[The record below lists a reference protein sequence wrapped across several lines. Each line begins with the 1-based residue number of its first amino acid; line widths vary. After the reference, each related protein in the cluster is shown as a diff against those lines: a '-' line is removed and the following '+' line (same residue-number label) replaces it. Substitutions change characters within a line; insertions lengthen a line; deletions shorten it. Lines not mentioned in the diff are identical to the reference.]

1 MALDG
6 ASDAEIIEWFEG
18 ILAAARDRY
27 PCPTWAEVYGEH
39 LDHVI
44 DFWGERDQPLVVISI
59 HGGYFAAHYD
69 RGVNEPV
76 CRAMASMGALVA
88 NVEYSRAGGCTDP
101 MDSVRD
107 VRAAVAHV
115 VNSVRPGTRVVVT
128 GHSAG
133 GYLALA
139 ASTVPGI
146 DAVVALAPVTDLWE
160 CSVGGWDDEEIARW
174 IGVLPHESP
183 DQWHRM
189 RLENVG
195 MGDVP
200 CVVIHGATDGV
211 VPLSQSEVFVAARGP
226 ETRLVALPGVGHYEF
241 LDADSA
247 ATAAL
252 LAELGLPG

>member
-1 MALDG
+1 M
-6 ASDAEIIEWFEG
+6 
-18 ILAAARDRY
+18 
-27 PCPTWAEVYGEH
+27 
-39 LDHVI
+39 
-44 DFWGERDQPLVVISI
+44 
-59 HGGYFAAHYD
+59 
-69 RGVNEPV
+69 
-76 CRAMASMGALVA
+76 
-88 NVEYSRAGGCTDP
+88 
-101 MDSVRD
+101 
-107 VRAAVAHV
+107 

-139 ASTVPGI
+139 ASTVLGI